1 MIQTLVTAEI
11 CSQCCHDTSRAE
23 ISSSNPLLLAL
34 PSFPVIYDLILFVI
48 FVLVVLFTDSH
59 EKM

>member
-1 MIQTLVTAEI
+1 MIQTLVTELRSVASVVMI
-11 CSQCCHDTSRAE
+11 PAE
-23 ISSSNPLLLAL
+23 ISDSNPLLLAL

>member
-1 MIQTLVTAEI
+1 MIQTLVTELRSVASVVMI
-11 CSQCCHDTSRAE
+11 PAE
-23 ISSSNPLLLAL
+23 ISGSNPLLLAL
-34 PSFPVIYDLILFVI
+34 SSFPVIYDLILFVI